1 MSVANKKFI
10 VLLTVFLVIMT
21 LLSGCSSQA
30 TKPQNSNGTQ
40 PAQPGTVAPSNQA
53 SQPQFVAKLG
63 HVGAPDHI
71 FEIGAKKFSE
81 LVLQKTNGQVRI
93 DTYPGGQLGGDRDMF
108 EGLQMGTIEFA
119 IEGPIDSFLPITSV
133 VNLPYLFKNSDHV
146 YKFLDGPLGKQV
158 FSGLEK
164 MGIHH
169 LAEMENGWRL
179 ITSNKPINSL
189 ADLKGMKIR
198 VPESPVFRDT
208 FTALGAS
215 PVPIAFTELYSALQ
229 QGVVDGQENPIF
241 HIMTQ
246 RFYEVQK
253 YTALTRHIYMN
264 APLLV
269 SMKFWQKLTPE
280 QQKAIEEAAVEAT
293 QYQRQVAQMKESEL
307 LEQLKSKGVKITQ
320 PDLEPFRQAVKPVQ
334 EAWGKQHGQDL
345 LQQIAALGG

>member
-1 MSVANKKFI
+1 MSRKNPWWSICV
-10 VLLTVFLVIMT
+10 VLLMVMFIA
-21 LLSGCSSQA
+21 GCSSQSA
-30 TKPQNSNGTQ
+30 PAPKPQQ
-40 PAQPGTVAPSNQA
+40 PAAQKNEG
-53 SQPQFVAKLG
+53 QPQQPKFVAKLG
-63 HVGAPDHI
+63 HVGAPDHV

-81 LVLQKTNGQVRI
+81 LVLQKTNGQIRI

-133 VNLPYLFKNSDHV
+133 VNLAYLFNGPEHV
-146 YKFLDGPLGKQV
+146 YKFLDGPLGEQV
-158 FSGLEK
+158 FGGLEK

-179 ITSNKPINSL
+179 VTSNKPINSI

-198 VPESPVFRDT
+198 VPESPVFRDA

-215 PVPIAFTELYSALQ
+215 PVPVAFTELYSALQ

-253 YTALTRHIYMN
+253 YVALTRHIYMN

-269 SMKFWQKLTPE
+269 SLKFWQQLTPE
-280 QQKAIEEAAVEAT
+280 QQKAIEEAAMEAT
-293 QYQRQVAQMKESEL
+293 QYQRQVCQQKEKEL
-307 LEQLKSKGVKITQ
+307 LKELETKGVTITK
-320 PDLEPFRQAVKPVQ
+320 PDLAPFREAVKPVH
-334 EAWGKQHGQDL
+334 EAWAKQFGQDL
-345 LQQIAALGG
+345 YQQIVALGQ